1 MLAESQETPFLKTKG
16 EVDAFGQN
24 TTDGFK
30 KQTTDKGKGKKVD
43 AIVYAT
49 VSHEEMTIKAFK
61 DKLWNKS
68 EMTLESL
75 FRICDSSYEQAF
87 SAAHFK
93 EKLESLELGL
103 SGAEINRLIGIF
115 DEDLSG

>member
-1 MLAESQETPFLKTKG
+1 MESQGEAGKHLLASQETPFVKTKTG
-16 EVDAFGQN
+16 DIDVFGQA
-24 TTDGFK
+24 TTTSKGPEKDK
-30 KQTTDKGKGKKVD
+30 KAD

-75 FRICDSSYEQAF
+75 FRICDSSYE
-87 SAAHFK
+87 
-93 EKLESLELGL
+93 
-103 SGAEINRLIGIF
+103 
-115 DEDLSG
+115 

>member
-1 MLAESQETPFLKTKG
+1 MKTKTG
-16 EVDAFGQN
+16 EIDAFAQN
-24 TTDGFK
+24 TSDGFK
-30 KQTTDKGKGKKVD
+30 KQKTDKGKKAD

-75 FRICDSSYEQAF
+75 FRICDSSYE
-87 SAAHFK
+87 
-93 EKLESLELGL
+93 
-103 SGAEINRLIGIF
+103 
-115 DEDLSG
+115 